1 MEEDSGSM
9 GLIGEVVGFD
19 DRIQEEQMHTGNKEH
34 SLNSLDPVNHVRE
47 PRRNIGNV
55 FTCACVEMN
64 WLKSILLNAILN
76 QIVLHSY

>member
-34 SLNSLDPVNHVRE
+34 SLNSLNPVNHVRE
-47 PRRNIGNV
+47 PRHNIGNV
-55 FTCACVEMN
+55 FSCARVEMN
-64 WLKSILLNAILN
+64 WL
-76 QIVLHSY
+76 